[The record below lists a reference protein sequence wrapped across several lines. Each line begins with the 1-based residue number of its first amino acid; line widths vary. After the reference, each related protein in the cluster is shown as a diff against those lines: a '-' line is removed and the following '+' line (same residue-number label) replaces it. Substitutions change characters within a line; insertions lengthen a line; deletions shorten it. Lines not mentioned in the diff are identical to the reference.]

1 MYPDSERKPA
11 VFDAIHILIAVV
23 LHVVLFGG
31 LWLIGVI
38 GTEEESDEEVIP
50 IECLVVV
57 HENLDGDE
65 NDEPPERDVVKTETP
80 PPTPPPPPDPPVVTP
95 PRVPE
100 DNPFVV
106 EPPKPP
112 KPPEPPKP
120 TEVKKPDPP
129 KPPEP
134 PKPPK
139 PTREEILARI
149 RGETTIVKS
158 DPPKH
163 NGRTERRPTNWD
175 RLLAAGARPSN
186 RNRGL
191 DATEEQRCAG
201 LIKAAFYEKWHPR
214 PPWTMDLKKM
224 TLHVEFDKQGRVKA
238 FRLTGSS
245 GDAAA
250 DRTVLSA
257 ARSVGRVSGLTAAYL
272 ERHPTST
279 IIFEV
284 EPQ

>member
-31 LWLIGVI
+31 LWLMGVI

-95 PRVPE
+95 PSVPE

-112 KPPEPPKP
+112 E
-120 TEVKKPDPP
+120 
-129 KPPEP
+129 
-134 PKPPK
+134 PPK

-284 EPQ
+284 EPR